1 MTTVPTSPPKP
12 GEHPATDQTVLSRLA
27 ALKTMS
33 VNELKEE
40 WERLFASGAPNNSRS
55 YLEIR
60 IAYRIQELTHGG
72 LSKKSRQMLK
82 ALSAEMHGKRLGGTP
97 KMLDDRKPI
106 PGTRL
111 IREWQGVTHV
121 VTVQPDG
128 FDYDGQRYKS
138 LSKVANTITGKHWNG
153 FAFFGLGRA
162 RKGGA

>member
-1 MTTVPTSPPKP
+1 MTSSPASPPKP
-12 GEHPATDQTVLSRLA
+12 GEKPATDHTVLSRLA
-27 ALKTMS
+27 GLKTMS

-60 IAYRIQELTHGG
+60 IAYRIQELTYGG
-72 LSKKSRQMLK
+72 LSRKNRQILK
-82 ALSAEMHGKRLGGTP
+82 ALSAETNGKRMGGYP

-111 IREWQGVTHV
+111 IREWQGVIHV

-162 RKGGA
+162 PKGGA

>member
-1 MTTVPTSPPKP
+1 MTSAPAFPPKP
-12 GEHPATDQTVLSRLA
+12 GENPATDQSVLSRLA
-27 ALKTMS
+27 SLKTMS

-40 WERLFASGAPNNSRS
+40 WERLFATGAPNNSRS

-60 IAYRIQELTHGG
+60 LSYRIQELTHGG

-82 ALSAEMHGKRLGGTP
+82 VLSAEMNDKRLGGTP

-153 FAFFGLGRA
+153 FAFFGLGHA